1 MPAHID
7 DGVVGVEFAVGLF
20 VRLGHAAAG
29 LDDGICQHPAFG
41 QRLGVADQA
50 ENVGV
55 AADGIVDLEAHAVQ
69 LIAEGLHLVSGG
81 VLF

>member
-1 MPAHID
+1 MVSSGWNLRLA
-7 DGVVGVEFAVGLF
+7 FF

-29 LDDGICQHPAFG
+29 LDDGICQHPALG
-41 QRLGVADQA
+41 QGLGVADQA